1 MKRRAKF
8 NIALTGS
15 MLIVMLT
22 LLIFCLA
29 RVSDGSDASQRIE
42 NDSFR
47 SSLWNPGLVD
57 QDNNGIADS
66 LDQEIAARSSNHTAQ
81 EHVNVAVMLKSEPTL
96 YDADAFVSSGG
107 YLTTSP
113 WTHAIYGFGGRISY
127 NGIGVFAN
135 QCPDVLLVEKE
146 AICNSSLAYAATQVG
161 ARTYVWSTLGLQGD
175 QNSSVAIIDTGI
187 DASHPD
193 FSPGFGDQNFSKK
206 IVGWND
212 QVGTTTSPYD
222 DNGHGSHCAGL
233 SAGNGFFS
241 VDASGNATATW
252 GANLG
257 SVDSTDTY
265 LISGMM
271 VNKTGAITIK
281 VKWTTTGTAKLIGLP
296 LYNGDKTLSSS
307 SWTQVA
313 SVSTPGQNT
322 WYTLTYNVAA
332 TPSGGYDMY
341 HVAMVLTAGT
351 GNLYVVFTM
360 SWPYAP
366 PSDGF
371 SAWTGIAP
379 QSKLVG
385 VKVLDY
391 SGLGTSTGLIN
402 GIDWVIANRMT
413 YHITV
418 ASMSMGFGSELT
430 SVDSAVVNLVNS
442 GVATIVA
449 AGNSGSGT
457 NYIYTPGSV
466 DEVITV
472 AGMNQFDN
480 TASYSS
486 QGGASRYT
494 GKTVKPDIT
503 APGGS
508 YYAVPLFSADSNSS
522 DAEGRWSEIQANDSA
537 PMQGTSMAA
546 PVIAGA
552 ADIVIQAMGGYT
564 KWNWTR
570 SQALQ
575 PKMILLMTA
584 TETYPNLREPSNPT
598 HSPTLERGG
607 KDVHEGYGRLNL
619 DAAVEALLKTHQ
631 IGTTTT
637 DTLGNP
643 PTLSDISVLGQT
655 LAWARNVQLVSGFK
669 YNFTLNVPTA
679 ADYDLY
685 LYNSTGTAYGEP
697 SIVASSITATT
708 GGTELFTV
716 TAPYNGTYYI
726 VVKRATETTG
736 SGTFSL
742 KSSGPVLVALNTTSL
757 SNASNVVHYA
767 QNGASKNGSIAS
779 SIFSD
784 YADTGTTL
792 QIENPIYAS
801 TTQRFTASDSTSFV
815 VQWSTNF
822 TVRYTEQFWIQV
834 NSSHGSPSPSQWG
847 DRGSNLTVSVTSPAD
862 DNGIGTRYRCTGWTG
877 TGSPPASGTG
887 TSTTFTITEPS
898 SRTWNWIT
906 QYLVTFGQT
915 GVGVD
920 FTGTVV
926 TIDSVSYD
934 RSGSS
939 FWWDSGS
946 IHTFAYQSPL
956 TVSPSTNQYVWTST
970 AGLSILQ
977 SDSITVTNTG
987 SVTGS
992 YKTQYFL
999 SVSSSYGSA
1008 GGQGWYDSGA
1018 SAYATLDVGFVDHG
1032 DATRHAFT
1040 SWNGYASGTNYAQSN
1055 SITMD
1060 EPKNTVANWRIQ
1072 YSTTFTYSGLDSSA
1086 SGTIVT
1092 VNGTT
1097 VAFSGLDYTV
1107 WTNASDTLTYSYAY
1121 NVLSTTPGKAFTLMG
1136 VSGPT
1141 PPVTVM
1147 NAIMI
1152 TGSYMAQYQITFNQ
1166 TGVGSDFSSTVF
1178 TIDGIDH
1185 DRNSVSFWWYDQSFH
1200 SFAFQSLL
1208 VATQN
1213 MKQYAW
1219 NITTGLSPR
1228 QSDSSF
1234 QVTQSGSITGNYKT
1248 QYNITFTQENVGSD
1262 FAGTVLTVDGA
1273 NYGVS
1278 ALPVRFWWENGTSH
1292 AFSFSSPLV
1301 INATKSYDW
1310 ISTTGLSTFQG
1321 ETLLIAGSGSVTG
1334 NYFVHIRYVM
1344 TFNQT
1349 DVDVDFAGTVVIIDS
1364 VNYGVGG
1371 LPVSLLW
1378 DAGSSHTFSFNSPL
1392 SAGLAKQYLWIST
1405 SGLSPLQS
1413 GSIAA
1418 TASGN
1423 IIGNYK
1429 RKPTLTMNS
1438 TDRICRKYNETFSVQ
1453 INATFAGDMNDFR
1466 FEIHYNATLLD
1477 VVNVSW
1483 TTWGDG
1489 TCTVDEVNGI
1499 LSGYTSGI
1507 PINGNV
1513 SLLTATFNA
1522 TYHHIWKDES
1532 TVSGWENIQ
1541 TGTIYIQWANL
1552 NYLGGQGLGY
1562 ERGGLNQIDVGPDFT
1577 CTFSPIQADID
1588 NNGIVDIFD
1597 LKTVAAY
1604 YDQQNTTYN
1613 LTGDSTI
1620 SIFDLVVIGANYG
1633 HKYSP

>member
-1 MKRRAKF
+1 VKRRAKF
-8 NIALTGS
+8 YIALTGS
-15 MLIVMLT
+15 MLIVMLS

-29 RVSDGSDASQRIE
+29 RVSDGSDASKRIE

-47 SSLWNPGLVD
+47 PSLWKPGWVD
-57 QDNNGIADS
+57 QDNNRIADS

-81 EHVNVAVMLKSEPTL
+81 EYTNVAVMLKSEPTV

-146 AICNSSLAYAATQVG
+146 AICQSSLAYAATQVG

-206 IVGWND
+206 IIGWND

-222 DNGHGSHCAGL
+222 DNGHGSHCSGL

-241 VDASGNATATW
+241 VGASGNATATW

-257 SVDSTDTY
+257 SVSSTGTY
-265 LISGMM
+265 FISGMM
-271 VNKTGAITIK
+271 VNKTGTITIK
-281 VKWTTTGTAKLIGLP
+281 VKWTTTGTNKLLALP
-296 LYNGDKTLSSS
+296 LYYGDKTLSTS
-307 SWTQVA
+307 SWTQIA
-313 SVSTPGQNT
+313 SVSTPSQNT
-322 WYTLTYNVAA
+322 WYTLTHDVAA
-332 TPSGGYDMY
+332 MPSGGYDMY
-341 HVAMVLTAGT
+341 HVAMTLTAGA

-391 SGLGTSTGLIN
+391 SGSGTSTGLIN
-402 GIDWVIANRMT
+402 GIDWIIANRMT

-418 ASMSMGFGSELT
+418 ASMSLGFTSEVT

-480 TASYSS
+480 IVSYSS

-508 YYAVPLFSADSNSS
+508 FYAVPLFSADSNYN
-522 DAEGRWSEIQANDSA
+522 DADGEWPDVQANDSD

-584 TETYPNLREPSNPT
+584 TETYPNLREPFNSAY
-598 HSPTLERGG
+598 SPTLEGGG
-607 KDVHEGYGRLNL
+607 KDVHEGHGRLNL
-619 DAAVEALLKTHQ
+619 DAAVEALLMTYQ

-637 DTLGNP
+637 ATLGNP

-679 ADYDLY
+679 ADCDLY

-697 SIVASSITATT
+697 SIVASSTTATT
-708 GGTELFTV
+708 GGTEQFTV

-742 KSSGPVLVALNTTSL
+742 KSSGPALVELNTTSL
-757 SNASNVVHYA
+757 SNASNVLHYT

-792 QIENPIYAS
+792 EIENPIYAS
-801 TTQRFTASDSTSFV
+801 TTQRYTTSDSTSFAI
-815 VQWSTNF
+815 QWSTNF

-834 NSSHGSPSPSQWG
+834 DSSHDSPSPSQWG
-847 DRGSNLTVSVTSPAD
+847 DQGSTLTVSVTSPAD
-862 DNGIGTRYRCTGWTG
+862 DNGLGTRYRCTGWTG

-898 SRTWNWIT
+898 SITWNWIT
-906 QYLVTFGQT
+906 QYPVTFGQT
-915 GVGVD
+915 GVGID

-934 RSGSS
+934 RSGAS
-939 FWWDSGS
+939 FWWDNGSTHSFSFQSPLVVATNVKRYVWDTTAGLSTRQSDSSFNTSGS
-946 IHTFAYQSPL
+946 GSMTGDYLTQWYTTFDETGVGIDFTGTVIVLDGSNYNVSLLPTSYWYLDGSSHTFAYQSPL
-956 TVSPSTNQYVWTST
+956 VVTVDAKRYTWNTTS
-970 AGLSILQ
+970 GLSTIQ
-977 SDSITVTNTG
+977 ADTITVAD
-987 SVTGS
+987 
-992 YKTQYFL
+992 
-999 SVSSSYGSA
+999 SA
-1008 GGQGWYDSGA
+1008 
-1018 SAYATLDVGFVDHG
+1018 
-1032 DATRHAFT
+1032 
-1040 SWNGYASGTNYAQSN
+1040 
-1055 SITMD
+1055 
-1060 EPKNTVANWRIQ
+1060 TVI
-1072 YSTTFTYSGLDSSA
+1072 
-1086 SGTIVT
+1086 
-1092 VNGTT
+1092 
-1097 VAFSGLDYTV
+1097 
-1107 WTNASDTLTYSYAY
+1107 
-1121 NVLSTTPGKAFTLMG
+1121 
-1136 VSGPT
+1136 
-1141 PPVTVM
+1141 
-1147 NAIMI
+1147 
-1152 TGSYMAQYQITFNQ
+1152 
-1166 TGVGSDFSSTVF
+1166 
-1178 TIDGIDH
+1178 
-1185 DRNSVSFWWYDQSFH
+1185 
-1200 SFAFQSLL
+1200 
-1208 VATQN
+1208 
-1213 MKQYAW
+1213 
-1219 NITTGLSPR
+1219 
-1228 QSDSSF
+1228 
-1234 QVTQSGSITGNYKT
+1234 GNYKT
-1248 QYNITFTQENVGSD
+1248 QYNITFEQKNVGSD
-1262 FAGTVLTVDGA
+1262 FTGTMLTVDGA
-1273 NYGVS
+1273 NYGAS
-1278 ALPVRFWWENGTSH
+1278 ALPVQFWWETGTSH

-1301 INATKSYDW
+1301 VNATKSYDW
-1310 ISTTGLSTFQG
+1310 ISTTGLSTLQG
-1321 ETLLIAGSGSVTG
+1321 ETLLITGSGSVTS

-1349 DVDVDFAGTVVIIDS
+1349 GVDVDFAGTAVTIDS
-1364 VNYGVGG
+1364 VDYSVGG
-1371 LPVSLLW
+1371 LPVSFLW
-1378 DAGSSHTFSFNSPL
+1378 DAGFSHTFSFNSPL

-1413 GSIAA
+1413 GSITA

-1429 RKPTLTMNS
+1429 RKPTLTMNP
-1438 TDRICRKYNETFSVQ
+1438 TDMICRKYNETFSVQ
-1453 INATFAGDMNDFR
+1453 INVIFAGDMNDFR

-1499 LSGYTSGI
+1499 LSGYTSGS

-1513 SLLTATFNA
+1513 TLLTVTFNA
-1522 TYHHIWKDES
+1522 TYHHIWKGES
-1532 TVSGWENIQ
+1532 TVSGWKNIQ
-1541 TGTIYIQWANL
+1541 TGTIYFQRTNL
-1552 NYLGGQGLGY
+1552 TYPSGQGLDY
-1562 ERGGLNQIDVGPDFT
+1562 ERGGLNQIDVGPDFA
-1577 CTFSPIQADID
+1577 CTFSPIQGDID
-1588 NNGIVDIFD
+1588 NNGTVDIFD

-1613 LTGDSTI
+1613 LTADSTI
-1620 SIFDLVVIGANYG
+1620 DIFDLVAIGANYG
-1633 HKYSP
+1633 YEYSP

>member
-1 MKRRAKF
+1 VKRRAKF
-8 NIALTGS
+8 YIALTGS
-15 MLIVMLT
+15 MLTVMLS

-29 RVSDGSDASQRIE
+29 RVSDGSDASKRIE

-47 SSLWNPGLVD
+47 PSLWKPGWVD
-57 QDNNGIADS
+57 QDNNRIADS
-66 LDQEIAARSSNHTAQ
+66 LDQEIAARLSNHTAQ
-81 EHVNVAVMLKSEPTL
+81 EYTNVAVMIKSEPTV

-107 YLTTSP
+107 YLATSP

-146 AICNSSLAYAATQVG
+146 AICQSSLAYAATQVG

-175 QNSSVAIIDTGI
+175 PNSSVAIIDTGI

-206 IVGWND
+206 IIGWND

-222 DNGHGSHCAGL
+222 DNGHGSQCSGL

-241 VDASGNATATW
+241 VDASGNATATC

-257 SVDSTDTY
+257 SVSSTGTY
-265 LISGMM
+265 FISGMM
-271 VNKTGAITIK
+271 VNKTGTITIK
-281 VKWTTTGTAKLIGLP
+281 VKWATTGTAKLSALP
-296 LYNGDKTLSSS
+296 LYYGDKTLSAS
-307 SWTQVA
+307 SWTQIA
-313 SVSTPGQNT
+313 SVSTPSQNT
-322 WYTLTYNVAA
+322 WYALTYNVAA

-341 HVAMVLTAGT
+341 HVLMTLTAGT

-391 SGLGTSTGLIN
+391 SGSGTSTGLIN
-402 GIDWVIANRMT
+402 GIDWIIANRMT

-418 ASMSMGFGSELT
+418 ASMSLGFTSEVT

-449 AGNSGSGT
+449 AGNNGSGT
-457 NYIYTPGSV
+457 NYIYTPSSV

-472 AGMNQFDN
+472 AATNQFDN
-480 TASYSS
+480 IVSYSS
-486 QGGASRYT
+486 QGGASRYK

-508 YYAVPLFSADSNSS
+508 FYAVPLFSADSNYN
-522 DAEGRWSEIQANDSA
+522 DADGEWPDVQANDSA

-552 ADIVIQAMGGYT
+552 ADIVIQAMEGYT

-584 TETYPNLREPSNPT
+584 TETYPNLREPSNSAY
-598 HSPTLERGG
+598 SPTLERGG

-619 DAAVEALLKTHQ
+619 DAAVEALLKTYQ

-637 DTLGNP
+637 DTLGTP
-643 PTLSDISVLGQT
+643 PTLSDVSVLGQK

-679 ADYDLY
+679 ADCDLY

-697 SIVASSITATT
+697 SIVASSTTATT
-708 GGTELFTV
+708 GGTEQFTV

-736 SGTFSL
+736 SGMFSL
-742 KSSGPVLVALNTTSL
+742 KSSGPALVELNTTSL
-757 SNASNVVHYA
+757 SNASNVLHYT

-792 QIENPIYAS
+792 EIENPIYAS
-801 TTQRFTASDSTSFV
+801 TTQRYTTSDSTSFV
-815 VQWSTNF
+815 IQWSTNF

-834 NSSHGSPSPSQWG
+834 DSSHDSPSPSQWG
-847 DRGSNLTVSVTSPAD
+847 DQGSTLTVSVTSPAD
-862 DNGIGTRYRCTGWTG
+862 DNGLGTRYRCTGWTG

-898 SRTWNWIT
+898 SITWNWIT
-906 QYLVTFGQT
+906 QYPVTFGQT
-915 GVGVD
+915 GVGID

-934 RSGSS
+934 RSGAS
-939 FWWDSGS
+939 FWWDNGSTHSFSFQSPLVVATNVKRYVWDTTAGLSTRQSDSSFNTSGS
-946 IHTFAYQSPL
+946 GSMTGDYLTQWYTTFDETGVGIDFTGTIIVLDGSNYNVSLLPTSYWYLDGSSHTFAYQSPL
-956 TVSPSTNQYVWTST
+956 VVTVDAKRYTWNTTS
-970 AGLSILQ
+970 GLSTIQ
-977 SDSITVTNTG
+977 ADTITVAD
-987 SVTGS
+987 
-992 YKTQYFL
+992 
-999 SVSSSYGSA
+999 SA
-1008 GGQGWYDSGA
+1008 
-1018 SAYATLDVGFVDHG
+1018 
-1032 DATRHAFT
+1032 
-1040 SWNGYASGTNYAQSN
+1040 
-1055 SITMD
+1055 
-1060 EPKNTVANWRIQ
+1060 TVI
-1072 YSTTFTYSGLDSSA
+1072 
-1086 SGTIVT
+1086 
-1092 VNGTT
+1092 
-1097 VAFSGLDYTV
+1097 
-1107 WTNASDTLTYSYAY
+1107 
-1121 NVLSTTPGKAFTLMG
+1121 
-1136 VSGPT
+1136 
-1141 PPVTVM
+1141 
-1147 NAIMI
+1147 
-1152 TGSYMAQYQITFNQ
+1152 
-1166 TGVGSDFSSTVF
+1166 
-1178 TIDGIDH
+1178 
-1185 DRNSVSFWWYDQSFH
+1185 
-1200 SFAFQSLL
+1200 
-1208 VATQN
+1208 
-1213 MKQYAW
+1213 
-1219 NITTGLSPR
+1219 
-1228 QSDSSF
+1228 
-1234 QVTQSGSITGNYKT
+1234 GNYKT
-1248 QYNITFTQENVGSD
+1248 QYNITFAQENVGSD
-1262 FAGTVLTVDGA
+1262 FTGTVLTVDGA
-1273 NYGVS
+1273 NYGAS
-1278 ALPVRFWWENGTSH
+1278 ALSAQFWWENGTSH
-1292 AFSFSSPLV
+1292 VFSFSSPLV
-1301 INATKSYDW
+1301 VNATRSYDW
-1310 ISTTGLSTFQG
+1310 ISTTGLSTLQG
-1321 ETLLIAGSGSVTG
+1321 ETLLITGSGSVTG

-1349 DVDVDFAGTVVIIDS
+1349 GVDVDFAGTVVTIDS
-1364 VNYGVGG
+1364 VDYSVGG
-1371 LPVSLLW
+1371 LPVSFLW
-1378 DAGSSHTFSFNSPL
+1378 DAGSSHTLSFNSPL

-1413 GSIAA
+1413 GPITAK
-1418 TASGN
+1418 ASGN

-1429 RKPTLTMNS
+1429 RKPTLTMNP
-1438 TDRICRKYNETFSVQ
+1438 TDMICRKYNETFFVQ
-1453 INATFAGDMNDFR
+1453 INVTFAGDMNDFR

-1499 LSGYTSGI
+1499 LSGYTSGS

-1513 SLLTATFNA
+1513 TLLTVTFNA

-1532 TVSGWENIQ
+1532 TVSGWKNIQ
-1541 TGTIYIQWANL
+1541 TGTIYFQRTNL
-1552 NYLGGQGLGY
+1552 TYPSGQGLDY
-1562 ERGGLNQIDVGPDFT
+1562 ERGGLNQIDVGPDFA
-1577 CTFSPIQADID
+1577 CTFSPIQGDID
-1588 NNGIVDIFD
+1588 NNGTVDIFD

-1613 LTGDSTI
+1613 LTADSTI
-1620 SIFDLVVIGANYG
+1620 DIFDLVAIGANYG
-1633 HKYSP
+1633 YEYSP